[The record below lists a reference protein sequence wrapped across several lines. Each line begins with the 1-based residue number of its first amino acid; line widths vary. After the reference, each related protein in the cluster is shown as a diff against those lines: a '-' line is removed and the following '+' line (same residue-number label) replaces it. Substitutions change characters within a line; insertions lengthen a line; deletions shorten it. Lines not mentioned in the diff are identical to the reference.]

1 MDEKNTSSNDV
12 KRDVILSNIDYI
24 MSVNN
29 ISNPTALAKT
39 IGLAPTTWYSFLKNP
54 VSNSSAK
61 TCFCKHFGITVY
73 QLENE
78 TLSEIDYDLSGS
90 DIEND
95 TVNNKPILSFSDDDV
110 FKSLNRTECNGGK
123 VSLDIKELKK
133 LISEKMHLEYK
144 SHILKA
150 RQEYQKGNYDTA
162 YEHMSNAYWG
172 ISPEDLEVISERD
185 LKCYAELCKRKDDSS
200 GIERLVEKLI
210 LDEFYNEKIVLV
222 LASVLESCFSDY
234 AKLCYEFVWNKLNQ

>member
-1 MDEKNTSSNDV
+1 MAEKNTSSNDV
-12 KRDVILSNIDYI
+12 KRDIILSNIDYI

-54 VSNSSAK
+54 ISNSSAK

-95 TVNNKPILSFSDDDV
+95 MVNNKPISSFSDDDV

-133 LISEKMHLEYK
+133 L
-144 SHILKA
+144 
-150 RQEYQKGNYDTA
+150 
-162 YEHMSNAYWG
+162 
-172 ISPEDLEVISERD
+172 
-185 LKCYAELCKRKDDSS
+185 
-200 GIERLVEKLI
+200 
-210 LDEFYNEKIVLV
+210 
-222 LASVLESCFSDY
+222 
-234 AKLCYEFVWNKLNQ
+234 